1 MSGVILAINCGS
13 SSLKFGLFDEES
25 EQEKALCE
33 GEAEE
38 IGGEHGSFTIKSD
51 GKSSATESKS
61 FSSHADA
68 LNFTLDRI
76 GELNSSALT
85 AVSHRFVHGGPH
97 LSEHQIA
104 TAEVEKQLLA
114 AVQYAP
120 LHLPSSLSALQ
131 AIQKR
136 LPQIPQVICF
146 DTAFHRQLPAVSRL
160 YPLPSELEKQGVRRY
175 GFHGISLESIVAQLK
190 PVPSRLV
197 VAHLGNGS
205 SITAIRD
212 GRSIDTSM
220 GMTPSGG
227 VMMGTRC
234 GDVDPGLLLYL
245 LRHGYEDFEDLESLI
260 DHHSGLLAVSGRTSD
275 VRELLSLREHDGA
288 AKLALDMFC
297 YQVRKQIASMAAALG
312 GFDALVFTGGI
323 GEHAA
328 EIRAEICNG
337 LGFLGLSD
345 WVTGLMLPS
354 QEDLQLVRNAR
365 VLLSRHP
372 AERH

>member
-1 MSGVILAINCGS
+1 MSGAILAINCGS
-13 SSLKFGLFDEES
+13 SSLKFGLFDAEGKQEES
-25 EQEKALCE
+25 LCE

-38 IGGEHGSFTIKSD
+38 IGGEHGSFSIKSGD
-51 GKSSATESKS
+51 KNPAAESKS
-61 FSSHADA
+61 FSNHADA
-68 LNFTLDRI
+68 LNFALDRI
-76 GELNSSALT
+76 GDLNSSPLT

-97 LSEHQIA
+97 LTEHQIA
-104 TAEVEKQLLA
+104 TAEVEKQLQA

-131 AIQKR
+131 AVQKR
-136 LPQIPQVICF
+136 LPKIPQVICF
-146 DTAFHRQLPAVSRL
+146 DTAFHRQLPDVSRL
-160 YPLPSELEKQGVRRY
+160 YPLPSELKNQGVRRY
-175 GFHGISLESIVAQLK
+175 GFHGISLESIVTRLR
-190 PVPSRLV
+190 PLPSRLV

-212 GRSIDTSM
+212 GISIDTSM

-234 GDVDPGLLLYL
+234 GDLDPGLLLYL
-245 LRHGYEDFEDLESLI
+245 LQHGYENVEKLESLI

-275 VRELLSLREHDGA
+275 VRELLTIRAHDKA

-312 GFDALVFTGGI
+312 GLDALVFTGGI
-323 GEHAA
+323 GEHAL
-328 EIRAEICNG
+328 EIRAEICND
-337 LGFLGLSD
+337 LGFLGLSKS
-345 WVTGLMLPS
+345 VTGLMLPS

-365 VLLSRHP
+365 ALLSR
-372 AERH
+372 

>member
-1 MSGVILAINCGS
+1 MTGAILAINCGS
-13 SSLKFGLFDEES
+13 SSLKFGLFDAES
-25 EQEKALCE
+25 DSDKALCE
-33 GEAEE
+33 GETEE
-38 IGGEHGSFTIKSD
+38 IGSEHGSFSIKFD
-51 GKSSATESKS
+51 GKDSVVEHKS
-61 FSSHADA
+61 FSDHADA
-68 LNFTLDRI
+68 LNFALDHI
-76 GELNSSALT
+76 GELNSSPLT

-104 TAEVEKQLLA
+104 TAEVEKQLQA
-114 AVQYAP
+114 AVQFAP

-131 AIQKR
+131 AVQKR
-136 LPQIPQVICF
+136 LPKIPQVICF
-146 DTAFHRQLPAVSRL
+146 DTAFHRQLPDLSRL

-190 PVPSRLV
+190 PLPSRLV

-212 GRSIDTSM
+212 GLSIDTSM

-234 GDVDPGLLLYL
+234 GDLDPGLLVYL
-245 LRHGYEDFEDLESLI
+245 LRHGYEDVEKLESLI
-260 DHHSGLLAVSGRTSD
+260 DRRSGLLAVSGRTSD
-275 VRELLSLREHDGA
+275 VRELLSLRAHDRA

-297 YQVRKQIASMAAALG
+297 YQVRKQVAAMAAALG

-323 GEHAA
+323 GEHAS

-337 LGFLGLSD
+337 LGFLGLSQT
-345 WVTGLMLPS
+345 VTGLMLPS
-354 QEDLQLVRNAR
+354 KEDLQLVRNAR
-365 VLLSRHP
+365 VLLSRY
-372 AERH
+372 